1 MSSSVTSGSP
11 VIIPEES
18 VYEVWEDED
27 WEETY
32 LRMGFRGNLA
42 AGETISDTPI
52 ARSEE
57 SEASEEARLGFDGI
71 RYYPSVKA
79 IEVKGLDSPD
89 IQSRGADFVDCSG
102 CWCWW
107 G

>member
-11 VIIPEES
+11 VIIPGES
-18 VYEVWEDED
+18 VYEVWEDEN

-32 LRMGFRGNLA
+32 PRMNCFGNSA
-42 AGETISDTPI
+42 VGETISNIPI
-52 ARSEE
+52 TRSEE
-57 SEASEEARLGFDGI
+57 SEASEEARLEFDGI

-79 IEVKGLDSPD
+79 IEVKDLDEPD